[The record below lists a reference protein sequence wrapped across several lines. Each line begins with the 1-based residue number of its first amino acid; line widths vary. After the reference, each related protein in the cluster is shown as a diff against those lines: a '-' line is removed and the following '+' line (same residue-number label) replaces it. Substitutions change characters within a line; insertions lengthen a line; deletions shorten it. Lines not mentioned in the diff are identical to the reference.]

1 MANVNVFIS
10 GHRNLTENEFNKYYI
25 NKISEYIKWCTVDE
39 LFTQPKVVT
48 FYVGDCN
55 GCDSMAIRHLLPC
68 LNKRVKLVICSLK
81 DTFDGQ
87 IDYTHIH
94 NENVT
99 LLKEFNTHEE
109 RDMYMTNNTMF
120 DILWIRPNEW
130 TSGTA
135 QNFVRRHWLKK

>member
-55 GCDSMAIRHLLPC
+55 GCDSMAIRYLLPC

-87 IDYTHIH
+87 IDYTHIN

-109 RDMYMTNNTMF
+109 RDMYMTNNTKF
-120 DILWIRPNEW
+120 DILWVRPNEW